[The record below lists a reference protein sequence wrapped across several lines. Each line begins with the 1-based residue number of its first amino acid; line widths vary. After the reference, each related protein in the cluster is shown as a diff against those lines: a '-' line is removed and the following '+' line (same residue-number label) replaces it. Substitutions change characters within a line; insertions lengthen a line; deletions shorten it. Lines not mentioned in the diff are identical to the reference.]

1 MKGIK
6 TDNMR
11 GRISQ
16 ILAENGIAS
25 TVAKI
30 NGHSE
35 VTVAKTETTLKFAP
49 SLMESSFVHLDS
61 TPGYEVR
68 FQIQDFKF
76 QAATY

>member
-16 ILAENGIAS
+16 ILADNGIPS

-30 NGHSE
+30 NGHFE
-35 VTVAKTETTLKFAP
+35 VTVAKVEAAIKFAP
-49 SLMESSFVHLDS
+49 SLLESSFVHLDS
-61 TPGYEVR
+61 TPGY
-68 FQIQDFKF
+68 
-76 QAATY
+76 

>member
-16 ILAENGIAS
+16 ILADNGIPS

-30 NGHSE
+30 NGHFE
-35 VTVAKTETTLKFAP
+35 VTVAKVESAIKIAPTL
-49 SLMESSFVHLDS
+49 LESSFVYLDS
-61 TPGYEVR
+61 KPGY
-68 FQIQDFKF
+68 
-76 QAATY
+76 